1 MLISP
6 NIRRTNIM
14 TLGEKLAMYR
24 KQNNYTQE
32 QLAELLGVSRQ
43 AISKWE
49 SDLAYPETEKL
60 IKLSDMY
67 GCSLD
72 YLIKDKQ
79 EESQPANGVQVR
91 LTNIYYE
98 RKSER
103 TVCGV
108 PLWHINIGIG
118 RVAHGIFSLGLV
130 SRGVFSCGLLS
141 LGVCSFGVLS
151 LGLLAFGS
159 IALGL
164 IALGAIAV
172 GIIAL
177 GAVAIGMLAL
187 GGGAMGLVSA
197 GGAAVA
203 EYVAVGDS
211 ARAQVAV
218 GITEAFG
225 EFTHIGEYSVQEY
238 SDIMD
243 RIDTVVPSW
252 LKWAGCIIKSII

>member
-1 MLISP
+1 
-6 NIRRTNIM
+6 M

-49 SDLAYPETEKL
+49 SDIAYPETDKL

-79 EESQPANGVQVR
+79 EEAQPASGISVR

-98 RKSER
+98 RRSAR
-103 TVCGV
+103 TVRGI
-108 PLWHINIGIG
+108 PLWHINIGLG
-118 RVAHGIFSLGLV
+118 RSAHGIFALGLV
-130 SRGVFSCGLLS
+130 ARGVFSCGLFS
-141 LGVCSFGVLS
+141 LGVFSCGVLS

-159 IALGL
+159 VALGL
-164 IALGAIAV
+164 VALGAIAV
-172 GIIAL
+172 G
-177 GAVAIGMLAL
+177 VLAL
-187 GGGAMGLVSA
+187 GGVAVGAMAIGGSAIGLVSA

-203 EYVAVGDS
+203 KYAAVGDH
-211 ARAQVAV
+211 ARAQVAI
-218 GITEAFG
+218 GITEAYG
-225 EFTHIGEYSVQEY
+225 GFTHIGEYSVQEY
-238 SDIMD
+238 SEIMD
-243 RIDTVVPSW
+243 RIDAAVPAA
-252 LKWAGCIIKSII
+252 LRWAGNIVKWII

>member
-1 MLISP
+1 
-6 NIRRTNIM
+6 M

-43 AISKWE
+43 AVSKWE
-49 SDLAYPETEKL
+49 SDIAYPETDKL

-79 EESQPANGVQVR
+79 EEAQPANGISVR

-98 RKSER
+98 RKSAR
-103 TVCGV
+103 TVRGV
-108 PLWHINIGIG
+108 PLWHINIGLG
-118 RVAHGIFSLGLV
+118 RSAHGIFALGLV
-130 SRGVFSCGLLS
+130 ARGVFSCGLFS
-141 LGVCSFGVLS
+141 LGVFSCGVLS

-164 IALGAIAV
+164 VALGAIAV
-172 GIIAL
+172 GVLAVGGVAV
-177 GAVAIGMLAL
+177 GAMAIGGSAI
-187 GGGAMGLVSA
+187 GLVSA

-203 EYVAVGDS
+203 KYAAVGDH
-211 ARAQVAV
+211 ARAQVAI
-218 GITEAFG
+218 GITEAYG

-238 SDIMD
+238 SEIMD
-243 RIDTVVPSW
+243 RIDAAVPAV
-252 LKWAGCIIKSII
+252 LRWAGNIVKWII

>member
-1 MLISP
+1 
-6 NIRRTNIM
+6 M

-49 SDLAYPETEKL
+49 SDAAYPETEKL

-79 EESQPANGVQVR
+79 EEAQPANGVQVR

-103 TVCGV
+103 TVRGV

-118 RVAHGIFSLGLV
+118 RSACGIFALGLV

-141 LGVCSFGVLS
+141 AGVISCGVLS

-164 IALGAIAV
+164 IALGAIAA

-177 GAVAIGMLAL
+177 GAVAVGMLAL
-187 GGGAMGLVSA
+187 GGGAIGLVSA

-225 EFTHIGEYSVQEY
+225 EYTHVGAYSVQEY
-238 SDIMD
+238 SVIMD
-243 RIDTVVPSW
+243 RIDMIVPAW
-252 LKWAGCIIKSII
+252 LKWAGSIIKSII

>member
-1 MLISP
+1 
-6 NIRRTNIM
+6 M

-49 SDLAYPETEKL
+49 SDQAYPETEKL

-72 YLIKDKQ
+72 YLIRDKQ
-79 EESQPANGVQVR
+79 NEAQPANGVSVR

-103 TVCGV
+103 TVRGV
-108 PLWHINIGIG
+108 PLWHINIGMG
-118 RVAHGIFSLGLV
+118 RSAHGIFALGLV
-130 SRGVFSCGLLS
+130 ARGVFSCGLLS
-141 LGVCSFGVLS
+141 VGVCSCGVFS

-159 IALGL
+159 LALGL
-164 IALGAIAV
+164 ISLGAISV
-172 GIIAL
+172 GVIAL
-177 GAVAIGMLAL
+177 GAVAVGLLAL
-187 GGGAMGLVSA
+187 GGCAIGLVSA
-197 GGAAVA
+197 GGAAVV

-211 ARAQVAV
+211 ARAQVAI

-225 EFTHIGEYSVQEY
+225 EYTHIGRYSVQEY
-238 SDIMD
+238 SEIMD
-243 RIDTVVPSW
+243 RIDSTVPSW
-252 LKWAGCIIKSII
+252 LKWAGSIIKFVI

>member
-1 MLISP
+1 
-6 NIRRTNIM
+6 M

-43 AISKWE
+43 AVSKWE
-49 SDLAYPETEKL
+49 SDLAYPETDKL

-79 EESQPANGVQVR
+79 EQAQPDNGVSVR

-98 RKSER
+98 RKSTR
-103 TVCGV
+103 MVRGI
-108 PLWHINIGIG
+108 PLWHINLGMG
-118 RVAHGIFSLGLV
+118 RSAHGIFALGLV
-130 SRGVFSCGLLS
+130 ARGVFSCGIFS
-141 LGVCSFGVLS
+141 LGIFSCGVLS

-159 IALGL
+159 FALGL
-164 IALGAIAV
+164 IALGA
-172 GIIAL
+172 
-177 GAVAIGMLAL
+177 VAIGLLAI
-187 GGGAMGLVSA
+187 GGAAVGAMAIGGSAIGLVSA

-203 EYVAVGDS
+203 KYAAVGDH

-225 EFTHIGEYSVQEY
+225 EFTHIGEYSIQEY
-238 SDIMD
+238 SEIMN
-243 RIDTVVPSW
+243 RIDEVVPAWLSW
-252 LKWAGCIIKSII
+252 AREIIKNVI

>member
-1 MLISP
+1 
-6 NIRRTNIM
+6 M

-49 SDLAYPETEKL
+49 SDQAYPETEKL

-79 EESQPANGVQVR
+79 EEPPVSGVTTR
-91 LTNIYYE
+91 WLTKVSFE

-103 TVCGV
+103 MVRGI

-118 RVAHGIFSLGLV
+118 RSAHGIFALGLAA
-130 SRGVFSCGLLS
+130 RGVFSCGLLS
-141 LGVCSFGVLS
+141 MGICSFGVLS
-151 LGLLAFGS
+151 LGLLAFGVF
-159 IALGL
+159 ALGL
-164 IALGAIAV
+164 IAFGAISVGLLIALGGIAV
-172 GIIAL
+172 G
-177 GAVAIGMLAL
+177 MFAL
-187 GGGAMGLVSA
+187 GGLAVGAMAMGGCAVGLVSA
-197 GGAAVA
+197 GGAAIA
-203 EYVAVGDS
+203 EYAAVGDH

-225 EFTHIGEYSVQEY
+225 EYTHIGAYSVQEY
-238 SDIMD
+238 TEIMD
-243 RIDTVVPSW
+243 KIDAVVPAW
-252 LKWAGCIIKSII
+252 LGWAREIIKSVI

>member
-1 MLISP
+1 
-6 NIRRTNIM
+6 M

-43 AISKWE
+43 AVSKWE
-49 SDLAYPETEKL
+49 SDLAYPETDKL

-79 EESQPANGVQVR
+79 EEAQPASGISVR

-98 RKSER
+98 RKSAR
-103 TVCGV
+103 TVRGV
-108 PLWHINIGIG
+108 PLWHINLGVG
-118 RVAHGIFSLGLV
+118 RSAHGIFALGLAA
-130 SRGVFSCGLLS
+130 RGVFSCGIFS
-141 LGVCSFGVLS
+141 LGIFSCGVLS

-159 IALGL
+159 FALGL
-164 IALGAIAV
+164 IALGAIAIGLLAV
-172 GIIAL
+172 GGVAV
-177 GAVAIGMLAL
+177 GAMAIGGSAI
-187 GGGAMGLVSA
+187 GLVSV

-203 EYVAVGDS
+203 KYAAVGDH

-225 EFTHIGEYSVQEY
+225 EFTHIGEYSIQDY
-238 SDIMD
+238 SEIMN
-243 RIDTVVPSW
+243 RIDEVVPVWLSW
-252 LKWAGCIIKSII
+252 AREIIKNVI